1 MQVNVVNLMTTT
13 TVLIETSR
21 DAVFRAVVS
30 AAITRVAAA
39 QKWNSD
45 STEKA
50 PTLVQVDAEMRE
62 QFFATN
68 KKSNAYRWIS
78 MSIDTSKKLAR
89 KMIPTLDAA
98 KTSATVDDALS
109 LVIAALRVV
118 GADNLDNLEI
128 WSAGEKAGSAGAA
141 KDHGQ
146 TLATLLEKHGEE
158 LDESAIDAAIKA
170 LGDLKAHMIMLRDQ
184 EAARSQAAA
193 NLRLEFVRQQKK
205 AAVSTKRKAT
215 LAAKRAA

>member
-21 DAVFRAVVS
+21 DAVFGAIVS

-50 PTLVQVDAEMRE
+50 PTLAQVDAAMRE

-78 MSIDTSKKLAR
+78 IAIDTSKKLAR

-109 LVIAALRVV
+109 LVIAALRVA
-118 GADNLDNLEI
+118 GADNLDNLEM
-128 WSAGEKAGSAGAA
+128 WSVGNKAGRAGAA
-141 KDHGQ
+141 KDYGK
-146 TLATLLEKHGEE
+146 TLATLLKKHGEE
-158 LDESAIDAAIKA
+158 LDESDIDAAITA
-170 LGDLKAHMIMLRDQ
+170 LGDLKAHRIMLRDQ
-184 EAARSQAAA
+184 EAVMSQEATTLRDTFAAE
-193 NLRLEFVRQQKK
+193 RKK
-205 AAVSTKRKAT
+205 AATLAKRRAT
-215 LAAKRAA
+215 LVAKKAA